1 MQTKKVLVWLLL
13 VAVVFVLP
21 HCRPKPTDVF
31 EGRVVNFKNEGLQ
44 DSEVEINGS
53 KTKTGKDG
61 AFILNLKKSNTTTF
75 VVNARKDGFATY
87 SQVINAPAKNLTLTL
102 YEATVV
108 SADPTK
114 EIKVTDTNSK
124 NRPGPRTASADW
136 TSNPMAAVPLVV
148 RNGKIVDLGF
158 PADFGEAFDY
168 LLTRKPGDGISI
180 TIPANSLVSAS
191 SQSAPSGN
199 VNVAVS
205 TIDLF
210 SPNSMP
216 GDYSVVTENRERGFL
231 VSYGAGFIDIYDSKS
246 RYQLKKGSTAQI
258 TIPVDASQ
266 LVYGD
271 SLPSSIPLYLFDEKA
286 GAWVD
291 HGKASLSADK
301 KSYTGDIRHFSTFN
315 VDIEKATPA
324 CLGFQHTP
332 AVAVPVGFTY
342 NVEILAP
349 QGGTVI
355 HKTRTVTE
363 PGDCLASPLNTG
375 AHVVLRLPPNTDIGL
390 IFFDAANNPLSVIVT
405 SSSPS
410 YDPAIPPACTPAG
423 YENPDGSIS
432 CPSVTWDVIT
442 DPLIAVGLTTTTG
455 VKQAK
460 WVYKN
465 FVAGN
470 TYRIVAADA
479 SCVALNT
486 TNVGGAQTD
495 VTIAGG
501 LKIVQADL
509 PPASTGKFKV
519 QALNGAMVL
528 AESACVNF

>member
-1 MQTKKVLVWLLL
+1 MHTKKILGCLLL
-13 VAVVFVLP
+13 IIAAVTLFN
-21 HCRPKPTDVF
+21 CKKTPTDLF

-44 DSEVEINGS
+44 EAEVEINGS

-61 AFILNLKKSNTTTF
+61 VFVLEIEKSNTTTF

-87 SQVINAPAKNLTLTL
+87 SQTIAAPSKNLTLPL

-108 SADPTK
+108 SVDPTK

-124 NRPGPRTASADW
+124 NRPGPRTAQADW
-136 TSNPMAAVPLVV
+136 NSNPMAAVPLVV

-158 PADFGEAFDY
+158 PADFGKAFDY
-168 LLTRKPGDGISI
+168 LLTRKPGDGISL

-216 GDYSVVTENRERGFL
+216 GDYSVVSENRERGFL
-231 VSYGAGFIDIYDSKS
+231 VSYGAGFIDIYDGKD
-246 RYQLKKGSTAQI
+246 RYQLKKGATAEI

-271 SLPSSIPLYLFDEKA
+271 SLPPSIPLYLFDEKA

-291 HGKASLSADK
+291 HGKANLSADK
-301 KSYTGDIRHFSTFN
+301 KSYTGSISHFSTFN
-315 VDIEKATPA
+315 VDIEKVTPA

-349 QGGTVI
+349 VGGTII

-363 PGDCLASPLNTG
+363 PGDCLAGALNTG
-375 AHVVLRLPPNTDIGL
+375 AHVVLRLPPTTDTGL
-390 IFFDAANNPLSVIVT
+390 IFYDAANNPLAIIVT
-405 SSSPS
+405 STSPS
-410 YDPAIPPACTPAG
+410 YDPTAPPACTPAG
-423 YENPDGSIS
+423 YENPDASVS

-455 VKQAK
+455 VKQVK

-465 FVAGN
+465 FVVGN
-470 TYRIVAADA
+470 TYRIVAADG

-495 VTIAGG
+495 VTITGG

-509 PPASTGKFKV
+509 PPASTGPFKV
-519 QALNGAMVL
+519 QALNGAAIV

>member
-1 MQTKKVLVWLLL
+1 MNINKFVRFLS
-13 VAVVFVLP
+13 VVMVVTLTQ
-21 HCRPKPTDVF
+21 CKPKEVDLF
-31 EGRVVNFKNEGLQ
+31 EGRVVNFEKKGLEEA
-44 DSEVEINGS
+44 EVEINGN
-53 KTKTGKDG
+53 KTTTGKDG
-61 AFILNLKKSNTTTF
+61 AFILKLKKGNASTF

-87 SQVINAPAKNLTLTL
+87 SQIINAPSKNLLLTL

-108 SADPTK
+108 SVDPTK
-114 EIKVTDTNSK
+114 EIKVTDVNSK
-124 NRPGPRTASADW
+124 NRPGPRTASANW
-136 TSNPMAAVPLVV
+136 ASNPMAAVPLVV

-158 PADFGEAFDY
+158 PADFGKAFDY
-168 LLTRKPGDGISI
+168 LMTRKPGEGISI
-180 TIPANSLVSAS
+180 TIPANALVSWS
-191 SQSAPSGN
+191 SQSVPSGN

-231 VSYGAGFIDIYDSKS
+231 VSYGAGFIDIYDSKN
-246 RYQLKKGSTAQI
+246 RYQLKKGITAQI

-271 SLPSSIPLYLFDEKA
+271 SLPSSIPLYLFDEKV

-291 HGKASLSADK
+291 HGKANLSADR
-301 KSYTGDIRHFSTFN
+301 KSYSGEIHHFSTFN

-349 QGGTVI
+349 KGGTII

-363 PGDCLASPLNTG
+363 PGDCPSGSLGTG
-375 AHVVLRLPPNTDIGL
+375 AHVILRLPANTDTGL
-390 IFFDAANNPLSVIVT
+390 IFFDATNNPLAVIIT
-405 SSSPS
+405 QSSPS
-410 YDPAIPPACTPAG
+410 YDPSNVPVCTPAG
-423 YENPDGSIS
+423 YENTGAVVS

-442 DPLIAVGLTTTTG
+442 NPLIAVGLTTSSG

-470 TYRIVAADA
+470 TYRIVAADG

-486 TNVGGAQTD
+486 TNVGGAQTE
-495 VTIAGG
+495 VTITGG

-509 PPASTGKFKV
+509 PTASTGNFKV
-519 QALNGAMVL
+519 QALNGTTIL
-528 AESACVNF
+528 AESTCFAF